1 MSLCLVFTTTPDA
14 QTAQKI
20 ASALV
25 EKQLAACVKQFPGVT
40 ATYAWK
46 GKVEV
51 DNECQLLIK
60 TARHVV
66 DEAFACVSEIH
77 PYDVPEWVVI
87 NDVTASEEYGS
98 WVAEQTGLNKIM
110 E

>member
-25 EKQLAACVKQFPGVT
+25 EKQLAACVKQFPGAT

-87 NDVTASEEYGS
+87 NDVTASEEYGN

>member
-1 MSLCLVFTTTPDA
+1 MSLCIAFTTAPDA
-14 QTAQKI
+14 DTAQKI

-25 EKQLAACVKQFPGVT
+25 EKQLAACVKQMPGVT

-46 GKVEV
+46 GKIEV
-51 DNECQLLIK
+51 DEECQLLIK
-60 TARHVV
+60 TARHIV
-66 DEAFACVSEIH
+66 DDAFVCVSELH

-87 NDVTASEEYGS
+87 NDVSASEDYGK
-98 WVAEQTGLNKIM
+98 WVAEQTGLNKIV